1 MDNNS
6 NNNGGNNRQPK
17 KPNYFMVVLA
27 MTLTMG
33 MAYLFYSS
41 AFSSDKTGETK
52 EYTHFLEDLKADKV
66 ESVKVGESGK
76 LTVTLKAPEG
86 ESQDTNNNPFLNQI
100 KQSNRTYTTMLM

>member
-66 ESVKVGESGK
+66 
-76 LTVTLKAPEG
+76 
-86 ESQDTNNNPFLNQI
+86 
-100 KQSNRTYTTMLM
+100 

>member
-1 MDNNS
+1 MYNNS

-52 EYTHFLEDLKADKV
+52 EYTHFLYLIF
-66 ESVKVGESGK
+66 
-76 LTVTLKAPEG
+76 
-86 ESQDTNNNPFLNQI
+86 PFPIFPKYARVLQEF
-100 KQSNRTYTTMLM
+100 LMP